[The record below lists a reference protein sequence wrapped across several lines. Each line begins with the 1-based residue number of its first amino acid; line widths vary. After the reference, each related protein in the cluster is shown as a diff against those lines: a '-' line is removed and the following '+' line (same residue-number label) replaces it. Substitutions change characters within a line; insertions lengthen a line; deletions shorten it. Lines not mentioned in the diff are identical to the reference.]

1 MKLIRNTEGANIV
14 ELFLIVSDF
23 QVTSLI
29 LNYAQQETYKQWLG
43 YHTLWINRIQTNF
56 SLKMF

>member
-29 LNYAQQETYKQWLG
+29 LNYAQQETYKQ
-43 YHTLWINRIQTNF
+43 
-56 SLKMF
+56 